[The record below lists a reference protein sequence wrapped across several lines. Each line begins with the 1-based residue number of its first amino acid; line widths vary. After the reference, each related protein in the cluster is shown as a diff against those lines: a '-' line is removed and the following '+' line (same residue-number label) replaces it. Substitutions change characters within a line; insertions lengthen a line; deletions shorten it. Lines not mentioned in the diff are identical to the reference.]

1 MSICVISMS
10 LFDVAIKLIH
20 QETIFK
26 LTVSLELLQYL
37 TDFMNSGIGFFIESF
52 IPFLSDFDFK
62 RVRILL
68 SHIVESVV
76 NKKQFEHSG
85 EEQTSF

>member
-1 MSICVISMS
+1 MS

-68 SHIVESVV
+68 SHIVEQKS
-76 NKKQFEHSG
+76 
-85 EEQTSF
+85 

>member
-1 MSICVISMS
+1 MS

-52 IPFLSDFDFK
+52 IPFLSDFESLTLRESAFSFPT
-62 RVRILL
+62 L
-68 SHIVESVV
+68 SNLNFGS
-76 NKKQFEHSG
+76 KL
-85 EEQTSF
+85 EQDREFLGS